1 MVAAKNEENNKQT
14 ASMKTNDL
22 THAQVIENVNKV
34 GQPVLKH
41 NYKDGNYFFKKI
53 NIFLVGEKNDFCKLF
68 CRFD

>member
-1 MVAAKNEENNKQT
+1 MLQNEAVTDEDKEKEKEDLMVAAKNEENNKQT

-41 NYKDGNYFFKKI
+41 NYKDGNCVF
-53 NIFLVGEKNDFCKLF
+53 
-68 CRFD
+68 